1 MIKRMLQVGLIL
13 AGSIAMPS
21 WAVLVG
27 GVDVGAVDTLIEVG
41 DALGNPTDEATWVN
55 SVLSPASTTL
65 SGVKIEDVGIVA
77 ADGETDIFAF
87 DMSPNA
93 PDYFLVKNATMV
105 ALYENA
111 LDLMWGVFNT
121 TDLGSAVDACITAG
135 DCDAKAKI
143 NLPGDYTIS
152 HVTLFGEGG
161 NGVPEPGVLGLLG
174 IGLLG
179 IIVGRRRMAA

>member
-1 MIKRMLQVGLIL
+1 MIKRILQIGVIL

-21 WAVLVG
+21 WAVMVG
-27 GVDVGAVDTLIEVG
+27 TTDVGAIDQLLATDVQQ
-41 DALGNPTDEATWVN
+41 GNPTAETTWVN
-55 SVLSPASTTL
+55 SILAAQTPPTSTNYT
-65 SGVKIEDVGIVA
+65 VKIEPANGVPILA
-77 ADGETDIFAF
+77 TDTANVFAF

-93 PDYFLVKNATMV
+93 PDYFLVKNSTYV
-105 ALYENA
+105 ALYSNN
-111 LDLMWGVFNT
+111 LDLNWGVF
-121 TDLGSAVDACITAG
+121 DASALGSEF
-135 DCDAKAKI
+135 